1 MNDAGE
7 VLLTIYERV
16 MGVSPEG
23 ELLNTIFGL
32 PLSEHVQCHSCGLT
46 TRQSSYMQYFH
57 CTQVWDRAAFVVH
70 SCTAKALPS
79 LPHSLLVL
87 VPLQLSVPV
96 AEACPAWLSG
106 CSHDLAPCRLRR

>member
-57 CTQVWDRAAFVVH
+57 CTQVWDKAAFAVH
-70 SCTAKALPS
+70 LRSMTVLPR
-79 LPHSLLVL
+79 PYH
-87 VPLQLSVPV
+87 
-96 AEACPAWLSG
+96 
-106 CSHDLAPCRLRR
+106 CS

>member
-23 ELLNTIFGL
+23 ELLNTLFGL

-57 CTQVWDRAAFVVH
+57 STQVRVGAGGSATAMLNATQLLPIQFLSPLLFSGCLKVRMRAFV
-70 SCTAKALPS
+70 S
-79 LPHSLLVL
+79 
-87 VPLQLSVPV
+87 
-96 AEACPAWLSG
+96 AW
-106 CSHDLAPCRLRR
+106 R